1 MKMLKPIVDTINE
14 IRNEYP
20 IIGNELDGKIY
31 YMNGNDGTDFDWN
44 CNGRTCEFMVFHEN
58 EMGYITLMVY
68 NDNFMTIYVY
78 ADGGMKPTDTITEY
92 YDGNPIELASFLYKT
107 FDEIRNLDYE
117 KPYYFDDLNENN
129 FFNMN
134 WAISDLGD
142 ENWLRFKDI

>member
-1 MKMLKPIVDTINE
+1 MLKPIVDTINE

-44 CNGRTCEFMVFHEN
+44 CNNRTCEFMVFHEN
-58 EMGYITLMVY
+58 EMGYIKLDINKENEMS
-68 NDNFMTIYVY
+68 IYVY

-107 FDEIRNLDYE
+107 FDENGLWDESIEEFIDKECDGTIAVELLECEDEY
-117 KPYYFDDLNENN
+117 DDE
-129 FFNMN
+129 
-134 WAISDLGD
+134 W
-142 ENWLRFKDI
+142 